1 MWHAMHSRFS
11 YKSTIIGFYIFHCR
25 LSTMPPPLSRPQAW
39 PRPQQLRLSRVER
52 TTRMATTTT
61 TTTAAM
67 SSAMPR
73 SPFTGKYNTIS
84 RCSYECSYE
93 YVSSQ
98 VGSKYRHRFDLRAA
112 LSVHSITLRILVLIG
127 RQTINNFA
135 CQVTAWSND
144 TLYSWASSG
153 CWVA

>member
-1 MWHAMHSRFS
+1 MWHAMHIRFS
-11 YKSTIIGFYIFHCR
+11 YKSTIIGFYIYSIADCR
-25 LSTMPPPLSRPQAW
+25 RC
-39 PRPQQLRLSRVER
+39 LRLRLGLKPGHAHNNYDCLEWKEQQGCQQRRRRQQRWVRQCQE
-52 TTRMATTTT
+52 A
-61 TTTAAM
+61 
-67 SSAMPR
+67 SSQV
-73 SPFTGKYNTIS
+73 NTIS
-84 RCSYECSYE
+84 RCSYECSNE
-93 YVSSQ
+93 YISSQ

-144 TLYSWASSG
+144 TLYSSASCG

>member
-1 MWHAMHSRFS
+1 MWHAMHIRFS

-25 LSTMPPPLSRPQAW
+25 LSTMPPPPSRPQAW

-73 SPFTGKYNTIS
+73 SPFTGKYHQQVQLRVLVHMYI
-84 RCSYECSYE
+84 
-93 YVSSQ
+93 SSQ

-135 CQVTAWSND
+135 SQVTAWSND
-144 TLYSWASSG
+144 TLYSWAGSG